1 MRVRN
6 QLLLLA
12 VAFFVS
18 SCASGGG
25 YSGDGGYGG
34 DSGPTRYYCGMEGYE
49 NKSGH
54 KAIAVAALDGGGC
67 FSTWDQPSEGTAVK
81 RALEDCRKETPSDPA
96 ACMILFVGNHYNDS
110 SVLSHNCQGSLSE
123 FSGRENHRA
132 LALGDEHAPEGSCHS
147 VWGRGSAEEAIQD
160 AMEECRREIPGN
172 PAACTVVAYDSVV
185 SRIPA
190 YGNSG
195 EGGGGGSGGGG
206 DLGTLP
212 GWLRDARSGCAVWDL
227 DPEPGWSVTW
237 SGGCEDGKASGRGTL
252 VWHEKG
258 EAVIRYEGEM
268 KDGKEHGRRIFTTS
282 EGDRYEGDLR
292 DGKEHGRG
300 IYLGRRRPL

>member
-54 KAIAVAALDGGGC
+54 KAMAVAALDGGGC
-67 FSTWDQPSEGTAVK
+67 FSTWDQPSEGTAIK
-81 RALEDCRKETPSDPA
+81 RALEDCRKETLSDPA

-132 LALGDEHAPEGSCHS
+132 LALGLTCP
-147 VWGRGSAEEAIQD
+147 Q
-160 AMEECRREIPGN
+160 
-172 PAACTVVAYDSVV
+172 
-185 SRIPA
+185 
-190 YGNSG
+190 
-195 EGGGGGSGGGG
+195 
-206 DLGTLP
+206 
-212 GWLRDARSGCAVWDL
+212 
-227 DPEPGWSVTW
+227 
-237 SGGCEDGKASGRGTL
+237 
-252 VWHEKG
+252 
-258 EAVIRYEGEM
+258 
-268 KDGKEHGRRIFTTS
+268 
-282 EGDRYEGDLR
+282 
-292 DGKEHGRG
+292 
-300 IYLGRRRPL
+300 